1 MISNFSFLFLFIF
14 PFLSYFSFFFF
25 FLCYS
30 GGTLDV
36 TVQEKLMNDSIK
48 EIHKVTGGPYGGIKV
63 NQQFENLLAELFG
76 AENVRRYHQKFCSD
90 WLSLT
95 TKFEAKKRS
104 DRILQETT
112 MTNIPLPRSFV
123 NQLSRNQTPAMHT
136 YVTKGDV
143 KLKNDEYLSLSSR
156 MMKKLFKPTID
167 RIKDH
172 LKGLLQKPE
181 LFKVKTMLL
190 VGGFADSALL
200 QQEIK
205 KAFSRHV
212 RVLVPNNASA
222 AVVEGAVVFGKQPG
236 KITERVVSTTYG
248 AGCARNFIYGVHPE
262 DKKFIADGVEKCNDL
277 FNLFV
282 LENSSVRI
290 GQKVTKKY
298 SPLYANDKE
307 ITYDFYSASY
317 PDTQFTTDFGVKKLG
332 SVTVLSPDT
341 WRGKDRDLEVSMYF
355 GGTEITATARDV
367 SSGNVA
373 QTKIDFLHK

>member
-1 MISNFSFLFLFIF
+1 
-14 PFLSYFSFFFF
+14 
-25 FLCYS
+25 
-30 GGTLDV
+30 
-36 TVQEKLMNDSIK
+36 MNGSIK
-48 EIHKVTGGPYGGIKV
+48 EIHEVTGGQYGGGKV
-63 NQQFENLLAELFG
+63 NQQFENLLDELFG
-76 AENVRRYHQKFCSD
+76 EENVRSYRRKFCSD

-95 TKFEAKKRS
+95 NKFEAKKRS

-123 NQLSRNQTPAMHT
+123 YQLSRKQTPAMHA
-136 YVTKGDV
+136 YVRKGDIT
-143 KLKNDEYLSLSSR
+143 LKNDEYLSLSSG

-167 RIKDH
+167 CIKDH
-172 LKGLLQKPE
+172 LKGLLQEPK
-181 LFKVKTMLL
+181 LSKVKTMLL

-200 QQEIK
+200 QQKIK
-205 KAFSRHV
+205 EAFSRQV

-248 AGCARNFIYGVHPE
+248 ASCARNFIKSVHPE
-262 DKKFIADGVEKCNDL
+262 EKKFIVDGVEKCDDIFYL
-277 FNLFV
+277 YV
-282 LENSSVRI
+282 CENSSVKI
-290 GQKVTKKY
+290 GQKITHRFA
-298 SPLYANDKE
+298 PLYATDKE
-307 ITYDFYSASY
+307 ITFDFYSASY
-317 PDTQFTTDFGVKKLG
+317 PDTQFITDFGVKKLG

>member
-1 MISNFSFLFLFIF
+1 MISNFFLFFLLF
-14 PFLSYFSFFFF
+14 LFF

-36 TVQEKLMNDSIK
+36 TVHEIQMNGSIK

-63 NQQFENLLAELFG
+63 NQRFENLLDKLFG
-76 AENVRRYHQKFCSD
+76 VENVRSYRKKFCSD

-95 TKFEAKKRS
+95 NKFEAKKRS

-123 NQLSRNQTPAMHT
+123 YQLSRKQTPAMHD
-136 YVTKGDV
+136 YVRKGDV
-143 KLKNDEYLSLSSR
+143 KLKNDEYLSLSSG
-156 MMKKLFKPTID
+156 MMKKLFRPTID
-167 RIKDH
+167 HIKDH
-172 LKGLLQKPE
+172 LKGLLQEPN
-181 LFKVKTMLL
+181 LSKVKTMLL
-190 VGGFADSALL
+190 VGGFADSVLL
-200 QQEIK
+200 QEEIK
-205 KAFSRHV
+205 KAFSRQV

-236 KITERVVSTTYG
+236 KITERVVSRTYG
-248 AGCARNFIYGVHPE
+248 AGCVRDFIQGVHPE
-262 DKKFIADGVEKCNDL
+262 EKKFIADGVEKCNDL
-277 FNLFV
+277 FKLFV
-282 LENSSVRI
+282 RENSSVKI
-290 GQKVTKKY
+290 GQKITHRFV
-298 SPLYANDKE
+298 PVHANDKE
-307 ITYDFYSASY
+307 ITFTFYSASN

-332 SVTVLSPDT
+332 SVTILSPDT
-341 WRGKDRDLEVSMYF
+341 WRGKDRDLEASMYF

>member
-1 MISNFSFLFLFIF
+1 MD
-14 PFLSYFSFFFF
+14 
-25 FLCYS
+25 
-30 GGTLDV
+30 G
-36 TVQEKLMNDSIK
+36 SIK
-48 EIHKVTGGPYGGIKV
+48 EIHKVTGGPYGGINV
-63 NQQFENLLAELFG
+63 NQQFENLLDELFG
-76 AENVRRYHQKFCSD
+76 AENVQCYRQKFCSD
-90 WLSLT
+90 WLSLAN
-95 TKFEAKKRS
+95 KFEAKKRS
-104 DRILQETT
+104 DRIVQETT

-123 NQLSRNQTPAMHT
+123 NQLRRKQTPAMHA
-136 YVTKGDV
+136 YVRKGEV
-143 KLKNDEYLSLSSR
+143 KLKNDEYLSLSSG

-172 LKGLLQKPE
+172 LKGLLQEPK
-181 LFKVKTMLL
+181 LSKVKTMLL

-200 QQEIK
+200 QQKIK
-205 KAFSRHV
+205 EAFSRQV

-222 AVVEGAVVFGKQPG
+222 AVVEGAVVFGKKPG

-248 AGCARNFIYGVHPE
+248 AGCVRDFIQGVHPE
-262 DKKFIADGVEKCNDL
+262 EKKFIADGVEKCNDL

-282 LENSSVRI
+282 RENSSVKI
-290 GQKVTKKY
+290 GQKITDRY
-298 SPLYANDKE
+298 QPLRANDKE
-307 ITYDFYSASY
+307 ITIPFYLASY

-341 WRGKDRDLEVSMYF
+341 WRGKDRDIEVSMYF

>member
-1 MISNFSFLFLFIF
+1 
-14 PFLSYFSFFFF
+14 
-25 FLCYS
+25 
-30 GGTLDV
+30 
-36 TVQEKLMNDSIK
+36 MNGSIK
-48 EIHKVTGGPYGGIKV
+48 EIHKNTGGPYGGIKV
-63 NQQFENLLAELFG
+63 NQQFENLLDELFG
-76 AENVRRYHQKFCSD
+76 AENVRSYRQKFCSD

-95 TKFEAKKRS
+95 NKFEAKKRS

-123 NQLSRNQTPAMHT
+123 NQLRRKQTPAMHA
-136 YVTKGDV
+136 YVRKGEV
-143 KLKNDEYLSLSSR
+143 TLKNDEYLSLSSG

-172 LKGLLQKPE
+172 LKGLLQEPK

-200 QQEIK
+200 QQDIK
-205 KAFSRHV
+205 NAFSRRV

-248 AGCARNFIYGVHPE
+248 AGCSLKFIQGVHPE
-262 DKKFIADGVEKCNDL
+262 EKKFIADGDVLCKNLFDL
-277 FNLFV
+277 FV
-282 LENSSVRI
+282 RENSSVRI
-290 GQKVTKKY
+290 GQKITHCFV
-298 SPLYANDKE
+298 PLYANDKE
-307 ITYDFYSASY
+307 ITFNFFSASC

>member
-1 MISNFSFLFLFIF
+1 
-14 PFLSYFSFFFF
+14 
-25 FLCYS
+25 
-30 GGTLDV
+30 
-36 TVQEKLMNDSIK
+36 
-48 EIHKVTGGPYGGIKV
+48 
-63 NQQFENLLAELFG
+63 
-76 AENVRRYHQKFCSD
+76 
-90 WLSLT
+90 
-95 TKFEAKKRS
+95 
-104 DRILQETT
+104 

-212 RVLVPNNASA
+212 RVLVPNNAIA

-307 ITYDFYSASY
+307 ITYDFYSASF